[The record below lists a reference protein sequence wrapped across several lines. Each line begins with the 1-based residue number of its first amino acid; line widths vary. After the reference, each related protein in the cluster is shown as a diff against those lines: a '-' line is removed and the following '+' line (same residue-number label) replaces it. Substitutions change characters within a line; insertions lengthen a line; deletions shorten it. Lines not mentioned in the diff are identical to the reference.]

1 MGLLYTSE
9 LACRKQLFRII
20 SKVSFLAVPVNRNTT
35 AVLTVKAAT
44 LANSES

>member
-9 LACRKQLFRII
+9 LACRKQLFRITE
-20 SKVSFLAVPVNRNTT
+20 VSFLAVPVNRNTT

-44 LANSES
+44 LAHSES